1 MSTEAQKRASAKWM
15 KEHLRRI
22 PLDVTNEYYTDVLL
36 PFVKSHGYTMR
47 GFILESIERNMN
59 FLKESEGDK

>member
-15 KEHLRRI
+15 KGHLRRI
-22 PLDVTNEYYTDVLL
+22 PLDVTNEYYADVLL

-47 GFILESIERNMN
+47 GFILEAVEHYMRHVE
-59 FLKESEGDK
+59 KREGDS